1 MKLMVKLGLAA
12 SVVLLLQGLSIA
24 WASTPT
30 NIAANDAETDGV
42 NGFTELNGA
51 RSVATFTVAT
61 VPYAIVTGELDNGVQ
76 IINLSD
82 PTNIIAVDA
91 ETDGANG
98 FTELQGARGVA
109 IFTVATVPYAIVA
122 SDVDDGVQI
131 INLSDPSNITA
142 ADAETDGVNGF
153 TELNGAT
160 GVATF
165 TVATVPYAIVV
176 SDVDDGVQI
185 INLSDPSNITA
196 VDAETDGVNG
206 FTELDGP
213 IGVATF
219 TVASVPYAIVTSDLD
234 NGVQII
240 NLGDPSNITAADAE
254 TDGVNGFTALGA
266 ARGVATFTVAT
277 VPYAIVTSLADDAVQ
292 IINLSD
298 PSNIA
303 AVDAET
309 DGANGFTQLDG
320 ATAVAIFT
328 VSSVPYAIVA
338 SIVDDGVQ
346 VIDLS
351 DPSNIT
357 AADAETDEVNGFT
370 ELDGAA
376 GAAVFIDTLNGS
388 TNIIVPSQFDDG
400 VQIITVDGPVPVE
413 LQSFSIE

>member
-1 MKLMVKLGLAA
+1 M
-12 SVVLLLQGLSIA
+12 
-24 WASTPT
+24 
-30 NIAANDAETDGV
+30 
-42 NGFTELNGA
+42 
-51 RSVATFTVAT
+51 
-61 VPYAIVTGELDNGVQ
+61 
-76 IINLSD
+76 
-82 PTNIIAVDA
+82 
-91 ETDGANG
+91 
-98 FTELQGARGVA
+98 
-109 IFTVATVPYAIVA
+109 
-122 SDVDDGVQI
+122 
-131 INLSDPSNITA
+131 
-142 ADAETDGVNGF
+142 
-153 TELNGAT
+153 
-160 GVATF
+160 
-165 TVATVPYAIVV
+165 
-176 SDVDDGVQI
+176 
-185 INLSDPSNITA
+185 
-196 VDAETDGVNG
+196 
-206 FTELDGP
+206 
-213 IGVATF
+213 
-219 TVASVPYAIVTSDLD
+219 
-234 NGVQII
+234 
-240 NLGDPSNITAADAE
+240 
-254 TDGVNGFTALGA
+254 
-266 ARGVATFTVAT
+266 AT